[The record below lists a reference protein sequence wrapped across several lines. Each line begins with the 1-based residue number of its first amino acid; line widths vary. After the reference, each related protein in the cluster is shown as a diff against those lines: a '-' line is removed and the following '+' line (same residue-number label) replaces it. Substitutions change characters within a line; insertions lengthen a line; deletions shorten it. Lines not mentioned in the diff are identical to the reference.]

1 MSFSIIAIGSR
12 DHVIA
17 QLKAHDLSNGAALA
31 EKARSIALDT
41 LTESP
46 AHGEADYTWAYTVRI
61 SGHDGSYDRGTP
73 ASLTVSVEPQWVLDV
88 SQNDGQDKEPATA

>member
-17 QLKAHDLSNGAALA
+17 QLKAHNLSNGAALA

-61 SGHDGSYDRGTP
+61 SGNDGSGDRA